1 MLPHPSAVNINGSYV
16 LATCVLCDP
25 VEPCYALGR
34 CGQMLRPD
42 LDHQLGK
49 LFLYAHRSPCRCD
62 SLEPEAAESSCR
74 YPGQVETLGGFFM
87 VASEG
92 STWGAESR
100 GGRGVTAEVG
110 SWDVLVL
117 W

>member
-1 MLPHPSAVNINGSYV
+1 MLPHPSAVNNDGRYV

-74 YPGQVETLGGFFM
+74 YLGR
-87 VASEG
+87 
-92 STWGAESR
+92 WR
-100 GGRGVTAEVG
+100 HWVG
-110 SWDVLVL
+110 SSWWLVRGL
-117 W
+117 PGEQSHGEAGVSLQKWALGMS